1 MNFTGAAMEKIIS
14 VLRAFVLIALFFGIP
29 SAHAQ
34 TLNVGLTIVPAD
46 RAVVADAARRPDD
59 KRNGHVRIVEYVSP
73 GYAAIPKPR
82 QKASAFTLK

>member
-1 MNFTGAAMEKIIS
+1 MNFTGAAMEKFIS
-14 VLRAFVLIALFFGIP
+14 VLRAFVLIAPFFGIP

-46 RAVVADAARRPDD
+46 RAVVTDGARRPDT

-73 GYAAIPKPR
+73 GYAAIPKSR
-82 QKASAFTLK
+82 QKASALTLK

>member
-1 MNFTGAAMEKIIS
+1 MEKIVS
-14 VLRAFVLIALFFGIP
+14 VLHAFVLIATSFGISP
-29 SAHAQ
+29 AHAQ

-46 RAVVADAARRPDD
+46 RAAVADAVRRPAN

-73 GYAAIPKPR
+73 GYAAIPKSR